1 MKYSYALTLSTIVL
15 GVAAAPAVQQ
25 PGQGTH
31 VARAQHGYF
40 DFLRHVSRRDD
51 HEEGKE
57 TSQYKTEKPKTDGSA
72 YKSDKEDKSSSESE
86 NKDKENSAYKSDKED
101 KDKSSESE
109 NKDKENSAYKS
120 DKEDKD
126 KSSESGKKDKE
137 ASSDYKTEKPKTDKE
152 DKDKSADKSD
162 KENKDKEAS
171 SDYKTEKPKTDKENK
186 DKSAD
191 KEDKD
196 GSAYKSGSE
205 EKPSKT
211 EKEKSKTSKGDKS
224 IITSAPTPGG
234 GSGGSYKPSLPGN
247 GTTTPGSGTVGDM
260 PTPAGKV
267 VLKAAQVIAAGQSFD
282 GENKQYDRGVSC
294 TGQAEGGDSDAVF
307 ILEKGAKLSNVIIGP
322 DQIEGVHC
330 MGGCTLVNVWWSAV
344 CEDAFTVKK
353 QDAGETTT
361 ITGGGASGA
370 EDKVIQHNGAGTI
383 SISGFKVTNFGKLY
397 RACGNCKTSAERH
410 VIFNNIEATDGK
422 LLAGINTNFGDTATF
437 TNVKA
442 SGVKNVCTEFEG
454 VASGNEPTEKSS
466 GPSAACKY
474 SAASVVAAAA

>member
-51 HEEGKE
+51 HEGDKE
-57 TSQYKTEKPKTDGSA
+57 TSQYKTEKPQTDGSA

-101 KDKSSESE
+101 KEKS
-109 NKDKENSAYKS
+109 A
-120 DKEDKD
+120 
-126 KSSESGKKDKE
+126 ESGKKDKE

-191 KEDKD
+191 KENKDKSADKENKDKSADKEDKD

-224 IITSAPTPGG
+224 IITSAPTTGG
-234 GSGGSYKPSLPGN
+234 GSGSGGSYKPSAPGN

-330 MGGCTLVNVWWSAV
+330 MGGCTLENVWWSAV

>member
-51 HEEGKE
+51 HEGDKE

-72 YKSDKEDKSSSESE
+72 YKSDKEDKSSSES
-86 NKDKENSAYKSDKED
+86 D
-101 KDKSSESE
+101 

-191 KEDKD
+191 KENKDKSADKEGKD

-224 IITSAPTPGG
+224 IITSAPTTGG
-234 GSGGSYKPSLPGN
+234 GSGSGGSYKPSAPGN
-247 GTTTPGSGTVGDM
+247 GTTAPGSGTVGDM

-330 MGGCTLVNVWWSAV
+330 MGGCALVNVWWPAV

-361 ITGGGASGA
+361 IIGGGASGA

-397 RACGNCKTSAERH
+397 RACGNCETSAERH

>member
-51 HEEGKE
+51 HEGDKE
-57 TSQYKTEKPKTDGSA
+57 TSQYKTEKPQTDGSA
-72 YKSDKEDKSSSESE
+72 YKSDKEDKSSSESD

-101 KDKSSESE
+101 KDKS
-109 NKDKENSAYKS
+109 A
-120 DKEDKD
+120 
-126 KSSESGKKDKE
+126 ESGKKDKE

-191 KEDKD
+191 KENKDKSADKEDKDKSADKEDKD

-224 IITSAPTPGG
+224 IITSAPTTGG
-234 GSGGSYKPSLPGN
+234 GSGGSYKPSAPGN

-322 DQIEGVHC
+322 DQIEGIHC
-330 MGGCTLVNVWWSAV
+330 MGGCTLENVWWSAV

-422 LLAGINTNFGDTATF
+422 LLAGINPNFGDTATF